1 MKASHVCGFYAEFHL
16 IDWCVVDNGKNSCNL
31 FLFLTVWIGFLSIWS
46 YQNACF
52 TLEMYIIEIPVLP
65 GLPCKTYGAR
75 KVHQHICH
83 DRPTVHKALYEVKQ
97 PSKTV
102 QSICYFQC
110 TKFCTK
116 RSKCK
121 VTSKQQINLCTIESK
136 VFWIWTNTGKKGETD
151 ACCLSHVFK
160 VCGNFFFPPLVSRV
174 LQKFVSLLPFLN
186 VAPNSR
192 SWFTN
197 F

>member
-1 MKASHVCGFYAEFHL
+1 MNAQLHRNESLTRVWVLCRIPF
-16 IDWCVVDNGKNSCNL
+16 DWCVVDNGKNSCNL

-65 GLPCKTYGAR
+65 GLPCKTYEAR

-160 VCGNFFFPPLVSRV
+160 VCGNFFFL
-174 LQKFVSLLPFLN
+174 LWSLEFF
-186 VAPNSR
+186 R
-192 SWFTN
+192 SLSAYFPSSV
-197 F
+197 